1 MGEGVGKA
9 LQGDSAVAVLR
20 AEVEGL
26 MGRCVLCLQSY
37 ELLLKEVLAESKFEG
52 SPDTLASNR
61 AKRRD
66 RVEKSTM
73 GALVTEF
80 LGGTLFP
87 KLTEPRTE
95 TETGPDRPDGWIEFR
110 LGITLPDDEFV
121 RVEIA
126 LTALVKLRNRLVH
139 TFLTEH
145 DMQTVVGCTAA
156 KDALQLALDQIADHL
171 TELRS
176 WARVFDTTRQAYA
189 KAMQSEEVMAL
200 IVSGK
205 NVDKEF
211 KLP

>member
-1 MGEGVGKA
+1 
-9 LQGDSAVAVLR
+9 
-20 AEVEGL
+20 

-37 ELLLKEVLAESKFEG
+37 ELLLKEVLAESKFAG

-66 RVEKSTM
+66 RVEKSTL
-73 GALVTEF
+73 GGLVTEF
-80 LGGTLFP
+80 LGSTLFP
-87 KLTEPRTE
+87 NLPEPRTE
-95 TETGPDRPDGWIEFR
+95 TETGPDRPTGWMEFR
-110 LGITLPDDEFV
+110 FGITMPDEEFA

-145 DMQTVVGCTAA
+145 DMQTVVGCTTA
-156 KDALQLALDQIADHL
+156 KDDLELALDQIAGHL
-171 TELRS
+171 TELLS

-205 NVDKEF
+205 NIDKEF